1 MNQLTMVGRLSRAQ
15 REPGGKR
22 SEVRRVLGSAPC
34 VAEETSSNPKSRGT
48 TREGRRNRKRGGGI
62 SLSGALLSPIRAEDL
77 EHMLSSADQSSESL
91 ARVPLGADAS
101 LSSLAIKAPT
111 VCTLLRA
118 GIFRE
123 A

>member
-1 MNQLTMVGRLSRAQ
+1 MNQVTTVGRSSRAQ

-22 SEVRRVLGSAPC
+22 SEVRRVSGSAPC

-48 TREGRRNRKRGGGI
+48 TREGKRNGKRGGI

-111 VCTLLRA
+111 VCSLLRA

-123 A
+123 V